1 MTINI
6 QSHLVSIQRMKT
18 EFISVLEGMDY
29 CLDWK
34 QDESEWSV
42 RELVYHILDT
52 PPGGAQT
59 LVNRII
65 SGEVQEYEI
74 WSDLTNMT
82 SERSAHD
89 IEQINCDVEA
99 FFDSLNDSILNLS
112 DEELEH
118 KRAVMHQRTR
128 DVSETRSL
136 DTILERT
143 LNGHIKDHLI
153 QLRSIRETLAI

>member
-1 MTINI
+1 M
-6 QSHLVSIQRMKT
+6 
-18 EFISVLEGMDY
+18 
-29 CLDWK
+29 
-34 QDESEWSV
+34 
-42 RELVYHILDT
+42 
-52 PPGGAQT
+52 
-59 LVNRII
+59 
-65 SGEVQEYEI
+65 QEYEI

-128 DVSETRSL
+128 AVSETRSL